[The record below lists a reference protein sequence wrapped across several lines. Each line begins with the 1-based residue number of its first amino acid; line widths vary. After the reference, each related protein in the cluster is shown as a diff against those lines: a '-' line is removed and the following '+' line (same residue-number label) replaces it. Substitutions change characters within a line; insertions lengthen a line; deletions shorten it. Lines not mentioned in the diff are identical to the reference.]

1 MHPVWHHPHRAGPPA
16 HQAVGGS
23 RINHQ
28 DHSPHPRLESRI
40 ADGRLPG
47 LQEEEVTKKWRYID
61 ARCTWKPLARYLTWK
76 WRRQGYRTAY
86 VSVSPCKALVGALDY
101 NHSGE

>member
-1 MHPVWHHPHRAGPPA
+1 MLAA
-16 HQAVGGS
+16 QGG
-23 RINHQ
+23 
-28 DHSPHPRLESRI
+28 
-40 ADGRLPG
+40 
-47 LQEEEVTKKWRYID
+47 EVTKTWRYID
-61 ARCTWKPLARYLTWK
+61 ARCTWKPLARYLTRK

>member
-1 MHPVWHHPHRAGPPA
+1 M
-16 HQAVGGS
+16 S
-23 RINHQ
+23 
-28 DHSPHPRLESRI
+28 
-40 ADGRLPG
+40 
-47 LQEEEVTKKWRYID
+47 TKTWRYVD
-61 ARCTWKPLARYLTWK
+61 ARHTWKPLARYLTWK

>member
-1 MHPVWHHPHRAGPPA
+1 M
-16 HQAVGGS
+16 S
-23 RINHQ
+23 
-28 DHSPHPRLESRI
+28 
-40 ADGRLPG
+40 
-47 LQEEEVTKKWRYID
+47 TKAWQYVD
-61 ARCTWKPLARYLTWK
+61 VRCTWKPLARYLTWK